1 MHSIL
6 AFCRWGTI
14 NIEENSWSFI
24 CTFALHNYSLCL
36 FSHNPHSV
44 CGNSPGKNTGVGC
57 HVLLQGIFPTQ
68 GSNPGLHHWRRI
80 LHHLSQKGSPRILEW
95 VASPFSRGTSW
106 PRNWPGVS
114 CIAGGFFTNW
124 TTREA
129 PTPEWSLI
137 LVFLMS
143 SPWLDPLETP
153 CLFMH

>member
-68 GSNPGLHHWRRI
+68 GSNPDLPHCRWI
-80 LHHLSQKGSPRILEW
+80 LYYLSHQGSPRILEW
-95 VASPFSRGTSW
+95 VAYPFCRVSSPS
-106 PRNWPGVS
+106 RNWTGDS
-114 CIAGGFFTNW
+114 IHHCRW
-124 TTREA
+124 
-129 PTPEWSLI
+129 I
-137 LVFLMS
+137 LYQLSYLVKVGSF
-143 SPWLDPLETP
+143 D
-153 CLFMH
+153 HK